1 MSGGRYRV
9 VVALGALDDAL
20 PDFDASPAVREALA
34 VGFAHD
40 TLRAAVS
47 ARQVRDVQ
55 VATSDPAMAA
65 VAVEAGAQV
74 LEGCAGRDEVSL
86 LASARMVVAEQGL
99 KGPTAVLSSTLPCM
113 QSGELD
119 QALRSTAGGRVEIL
133 DLGGIR
139 PTLRASTAGWPED
152 RALVPPEPALRA
164 AWRAARARLPGLAC
178 GGAPLGGRRVAAFL
192 GVGPATGDVLKDLA
206 LPGLSW
212 RCA

>member
-1 MSGGRYRV
+1 MS
-9 VVALGALDDAL
+9 LIPWKAL
-20 PDFDASPAVREALA
+20 PGPGAY
-34 VGFAHD
+34 G
-40 TLRAAVS
+40 AAC
-47 ARQVRDVQ
+47 
-55 VATSDPAMAA
+55 
-65 VAVEAGAQV
+65 EAGAQV

-152 RALVPPEPALRA
+152 RALVPPEPARRA
-164 AWRAARARLPGLAC
+164 AWLAARELLPGRAC
-178 GGAPLGGRRVAAFL
+178 DVATREGLRVAAFL